1 VDYLSFSCVWRTGDT
16 HIFISGARF
25 DSGDCS
31 KAQLLKRLIKAPH
44 QQRLKLPG
52 AIGCKRPHG
61 FLLSRRQVLGHTFNP
76 SMTSVSI
83 CDKRRSAYK
92 RTSVYRCLTLVSG
105 GSARRNRQTMFDLRC
120 INNRISAFQTPGRE
134 LTTKAALFRV
144 FLRVFILALVTKHT
158 ICNEI

>member
-16 HIFISGARF
+16 HIFISGARL
-25 DSGDCS
+25 DSGDRS

-61 FLLSRRQVLGHTFNP
+61 FLLSRRQVLGNTFNP

-83 CDKRRSAYK
+83 CDKRRLAYK
-92 RTSVYRCLTLVSG
+92 LTSVYRCLTLVSG

-120 INNRISAFQTPGRE
+120 INNRISAF
-134 LTTKAALFRV
+134 
-144 FLRVFILALVTKHT
+144 KHLDENLLPKPL
-158 ICNEI
+158 CFAFS